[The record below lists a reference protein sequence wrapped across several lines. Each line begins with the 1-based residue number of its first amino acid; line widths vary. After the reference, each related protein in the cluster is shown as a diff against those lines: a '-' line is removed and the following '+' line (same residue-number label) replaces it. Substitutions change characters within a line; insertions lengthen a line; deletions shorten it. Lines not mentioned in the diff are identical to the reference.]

1 MGGME
6 ELLLWRW
13 STAVQISSALLVAV
27 FFLVFGRSSGR
38 AELRWWVAAWVANGI
53 ALLVTWAFWFWQP
66 SEFPSRLMLVA
77 YLTSKSLFVVLIL
90 LGTLEFIRAGRAA
103 RWLRPAV
110 AIVLLI
116 AVVGALLGIGLNAI
130 GTLQAST
137 IAVLLTAAAVL
148 CWRAPGQGLGWLAV
162 GLALRA
168 VLAVAEAGAYGW
180 RLFGDGEAL
189 PATVNVFLA
198 VHSSF
203 DTGAEWVIAL
213 GCVLAITQRIHGE
226 LVHSHAELGRAHA
239 ELREAA
245 ERDPLTGL
253 YNRRMLPTLLE
264 LAASR
269 GSELLFFNLDDFKQ
283 INDADGHEVGDAC
296 LRRFAAALRGRFAD
310 ALALVRLA
318 GDEFLVIVPDGAH
331 AAIPA
336 RLDALR
342 SDLADRVQGA
352 PGLRFSVGAAAVTP
366 GRDIHAA
373 LHEADLAMYRDKAAR
388 RAAR

>member
-1 MGGME
+1 ME

-38 AELRWWVAAWVANGI
+38 TELRWWVAAWVANGI

-77 YLTSKSLFVVLIL
+77 YLTSKSLFVLLIL
-90 LGTLEFIRAGRAA
+90 LGTREFVRAGDAA
-103 RWLRPAV
+103 RWLRPTV
-110 AIVLLI
+110 AAVLLM
-116 AVVGALLGIGLNAI
+116 AVVGGIVGLGLNAI
-130 GTLQAST
+130 GTLQSSI
-137 IAVLLTAAAVL
+137 IAMLLVAAAWV
-148 CWRAPGQGLGWLAV
+148 CFRAPPQGLGWLAL
-162 GLALRA
+162 GLLLRA
-168 VLAVAEAGAYGW
+168 LLAAAEAGAYGW
-180 RLFGDGEAL
+180 RMLAEGESL
-189 PATVNVFLA
+189 PPMVNVFLA

-213 GCVLAITQRIHGE
+213 GCVLAITQRIHAE
-226 LVHSHAELGRAHA
+226 LAHSHAELGRAHA

-253 YNRRMLPTLLE
+253 YNRRMLPTLLD

-269 GSELLFFNLDDFKQ
+269 GSELLFFDLDDFKR
-283 INDADGHEVGDAC
+283 INDGDGHEVGDAC
-296 LRRFAAALRGRFAD
+296 LRRFASALRGQFSD
-310 ALALVRLA
+310 ALALVRFA
-318 GDEFLVIVPDGAH
+318 GDEFLAIVPDSARAGL
-331 AAIPA
+331 PA

-342 SDLADRVQGA
+342 AGLANPEQGV
-352 PGLRFSVGAAAVTP
+352 PPLQFSVGAAAVAP

>member
-1 MGGME
+1 ME

-38 AELRWWVAAWVANGI
+38 SELRWWVAAWVANGI

-77 YLTSKSLFVVLIL
+77 YLSSKSLFVVLIL
-90 LGTLEFIRAGRAA
+90 LGTQEFIRPGSAA

-110 AIVLLI
+110 LAVLLL
-116 AVVGALLGIGLNAI
+116 AVTGGVLGIGLNAI

-137 IAVLLTAAAVL
+137 IAVLLAAAALL
-148 CWRAPGQGLGWLAV
+148 CWRAPAQGLGWLAI

-168 VLAVAEAGAYGW
+168 LLALAEAGGYGW

-189 PATVNVFLA
+189 PAMVNVFLA

-213 GCVLAITQRIHGE
+213 GCVLAITQRIHAE
-226 LVHSHAELGRAHA
+226 LARGHAELGRAHA
-239 ELREAA
+239 ELRDAA

-253 YNRRMLPTLLE
+253 YNRRMLPTLLD
-264 LAASR
+264 LAALR
-269 GSELLFFNLDDFKQ
+269 GGELLFFDLDDFKR

-296 LRRFAAALRGRFAD
+296 LRRFALALRGQFTD
-310 ALALVRLA
+310 ALALVRFA
-318 GDEFLVIVPDGAH
+318 GDEFLAILPDSARAGL
-331 AAIPA
+331 PA

-342 SDLADRVQGA
+342 TSLSA
-352 PGLRFSVGAAAVTP
+352 PEPGVPPLQFSVGVSSVAP
-366 GRDIHAA
+366 GRDIHDA

>member
-1 MGGME
+1 ME

-38 AELRWWVAAWVANGI
+38 SELRWWVAAWVANGV

-90 LGTLEFIRAGRAA
+90 LGTREFIRPGSAT

-110 AIVLLI
+110 VAVLLLAI
-116 AVVGALLGIGLNAI
+116 SGGVLGIGLNAI

-137 IAVLLTAAAVL
+137 IAVLLTAAALL
-148 CWRAPGQGLGWLAV
+148 CWRAPPQGLGWLAI

-168 VLAVAEAGAYGW
+168 LLALAEAGAYGW

-189 PATVNVFLA
+189 PAMVNDFLA

-213 GCVLAITQRIHGE
+213 GCVLAITQRIHAE
-226 LVHSHAELGRAHA
+226 LAHSHAELGRAHA

-253 YNRRMLPTLLE
+253 YNRRMLPTLLD

-269 GSELLFFNLDDFKQ
+269 GSELLFFDLDDFKR
-283 INDADGHEVGDAC
+283 INDGDGHEVGDAC
-296 LRRFAAALRGRFAD
+296 LRRFASALRGQFSD
-310 ALALVRLA
+310 ALALVRFA
-318 GDEFLVIVPDGAH
+318 GDEFLAIVPDSARAGL
-331 AAIPA
+331 PA

-342 SDLADRVQGA
+342 AGLANPEQGV
-352 PGLRFSVGAAAVTP
+352 PPLQFSVGAATVTP
-366 GRDIHAA
+366 DRDIHAV